1 MTTTPAAS
9 PSTDWLRLDQ
19 QICFSLNAA
28 SRAFGGV
35 YRVIL
40 KDLGLTY
47 PQYLVMLVLW
57 EHGELPVKKL
67 GEHLRLDSGTL
78 SPLLKRLET
87 AGLVRRE
94 RSVRDE
100 RSVEVRLTEE
110 GSRCAS
116 GRWRCLGASW
126 GRRGSTS
133 MRSGRCGN
141 GLTSSR
147 GRWIR
152 RRWTRRRC
160 RCRRRHRLDRLRG
173 LRGHPA
179 DVEGELHASSYVLLS
194 SRELPVHDVEF
205 DPVGRVT
212 GYPARGQQ
220 IRLRDDPDPVH
231 PGEPRP
237 QLPRPHLP
245 PTQRPGPRPRLPQRQ
260 IPGPYERPRIRQRR
274 HPPERRQEQ
283 HRVTGVQFTPGERG
297 DGGEILGAV
306 GG

>member
-9 PSTDWLRLDQ
+9 PTNDWLRLDQ

-100 RSVEVRLTEE
+100 RSVEVRLTDE
-110 GSRCAS
+110 GVALRERAVEVP
-116 GRWRCLGASW
+116 
-126 GRRGSTS
+126 RR
-133 MRSGRCGN
+133 
-141 GLTSSR
+141 
-147 GRWIR
+147 
-152 RRWTRRRC
+152 
-160 RCRRRHRLDRLRG
+160 
-173 LRGHPA
+173 
-179 DVEGELHASSYVLLS
+179 
-194 SRELPVHDVEF
+194 
-205 DPVGRVT
+205 
-212 GYPARGQQ
+212 
-220 IRLRDDPDPVH
+220 
-231 PGEPRP
+231 
-237 QLPRPHLP
+237 
-245 PTQRPGPRPRLPQRQ
+245 
-260 IPGPYERPRIRQRR
+260 
-274 HPPERRQEQ
+274 
-283 HRVTGVQFTPGERG
+283 
-297 DGGEILGAV
+297 ILGAT
-306 GG
+306 GFDLDEIRALRERLDQLTGALDSATLNEA